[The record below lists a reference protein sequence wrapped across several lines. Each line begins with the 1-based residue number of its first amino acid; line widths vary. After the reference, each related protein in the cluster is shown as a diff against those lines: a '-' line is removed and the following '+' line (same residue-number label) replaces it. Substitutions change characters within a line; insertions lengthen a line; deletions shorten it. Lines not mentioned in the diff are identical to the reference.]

1 MKNLYPLKTPV
12 KISVFTYLL
21 TLHGSPTTVLNISS
35 KVYRI
40 INLFRR
46 TFNPN
51 IPTSSKRK
59 LYIALIL
66 PQLLYCSP
74 VWRPNLIK
82 DILFLEKIQRRATKY
97 ILNNYTINYKER
109 LISLSLLPLMYQ
121 FELNDIL
128 LFISCL
134 KNPNHNF
141 TLMDHLTF
149 NSSSTRSSTFYKLN
163 QNSTNQ
169 AHSYVCR
176 LPRLWNS
183 LPVIDT
189 SQSYL
194 QLKKSLKIHFW
205 SHFMSN
211 FNPNNSCSYH
221 SLYSLHQILIL

>member
-1 MKNLYPLKTPV
+1 MSL
-12 KISVFTYLL
+12 
-21 TLHGSPTTVLNISS
+21 

-51 IPTSSKRK
+51 IPTSNKRQ
-59 LYIALIL
+59 LYMALIL
-66 PQLLYCSP
+66 LYLLYCSP

-82 DILFLEKIQRRATKY
+82 FLEKIQRATKY
-97 ILNNYTINYKER
+97 ICTVNYKER

-149 NSSSTRSSTFYKLN
+149 NSTSTRSSTFSKLN
-163 QNSTNQ
+163 QHSNQMKAMRTSLNTSRDNSKPYFCGGPLEEGHTITYMVEPHQ
-169 AHSYVCR
+169 
-176 LPRLWNS
+176 S
-183 LPVIDT
+183 LVVLVI
-189 SQSYL
+189 L
-194 QLKKSLKIHFW
+194 
-205 SHFMSN
+205 
-211 FNPNNSCSYH
+211 
-221 SLYSLHQILIL
+221 